1 MLKNLLDRWSLRLFL
16 KRISWFAIIISG
28 VLLIA
33 LTGLS
38 VYGNNVGNFV
48 VSVDNDISISLSL
61 SETGEFGK
69 IDSTSVLATKGIK
82 GITDTTYKFIP
93 KDIDE
98 GSGLKS
104 DTENSRYF
112 AYTFYLKNTS
122 EIAIGYS
129 ATLNINKA
137 TRGIEKAIRIML
149 ITDATGERTSEIFAA
164 AKADGTAE
172 VLTADD
178 AWVPEGEEVKDD
190 VLDSQYDYVEPY
202 TTTPWSGSRVA
213 KLDVDSIEKDEIHKF
228 TVVMWIEGWDEDCV
242 DAIIDGTFE
251 ISMTFTSYL
260 G

>member
-1 MLKNLLDRWSLRLFL
+1 MRLFL
-16 KRISWFAIIISG
+16 KRISWFAIIVTG

-48 VSVDNDISISLSL
+48 VSVDNDVSISLSL
-61 SETGEFGK
+61 SETGAFSGV
-69 IDSTSVLATKGIK
+69 DATSVLATKGIK

-93 KDIDE
+93 EDIDE

-104 DTENSRYF
+104 DTANGRYF
-112 AYTFYLKNTS
+112 AYSFYLKNTS

-129 ATLNINKA
+129 AEVNINKA

-149 ITDATGERTSEIFAA
+149 ITDASGERTTEIFAA
-164 AKADGTAE
+164 PKDDGTAE
-172 VLTADD
+172 VLTADN
-178 AWVPEGEEVKDD
+178 AMVDD
-190 VLDSQYDYVEPY
+190 GTELKEDGIESERDYVKPY
-202 TTTPWSGSRVA
+202 ATTPFLTGSRVA
-213 KLDVDSIEKDEIHKF
+213 KLFIDSIERNQIHKY

-242 DAIIDGTFE
+242 DSIIDGTLE
-251 ISMTFTSYL
+251 IDMTFKSYL